1 MHNFFR
7 KLNLLIE
14 RLKVKHLL
22 ILYGLLAF
30 GFTLQCYLI
39 SIGKEYTRY
48 NNYVIF
54 KQSFGHL
61 ITLQNLY
68 ILHPS
73 EHYDL
78 FKYSPTFSLFMGLFY
93 PLPDFIGLLL
103 FNLLNISVF
112 IYSISR
118 LKLSVEKQKL
128 ALLFLFVES
137 GISLASAQT
146 NLLMA
151 GLLILTF
158 CYLEKN
164 NILVATLFIA
174 LTFYI
179 KVFGIVGFALW
190 LLYPKKIK
198 FAVYSIGWMLVLA
211 LLPLIVVSPQE
222 LLDQYYNWGELLRND
237 HTVSTGISFMGIL
250 SSWFGFNID
259 KLLFVCLAALLFCVP
274 FIRTSL
280 YKEYLFRAQIMAS
293 ILLWIVIFNHKGES
307 PTYVIALAGVA
318 IWYFSQNKNR
328 INTILIWLALIFT
341 SFSSTDAITPLWV
354 TSKYIEPFSIK
365 ALFCSVIWFKLIW
378 DLTTQKRMSQPA
390 ISTNRLN

>member
-1 MHNFFR
+1 VHKFFL
-7 KLNLLIE
+7 KLNLLVG
-14 RLKVKHLL
+14 RLKIKHILV
-22 ILYGLLAF
+22 LYGLLVV

-54 KQSFGHL
+54 KQSFSHL
-61 ITLQNLY
+61 INLQNLY

-73 EHYDL
+73 DHYDL

-112 IYSISR
+112 VYAISR

-151 GLLILTF
+151 GLLILAF
-158 CYLEKN
+158 CHLEKD
-164 NILVATLFIA
+164 NILVATLFIS
-174 LTFYI
+174 LTFFI
-179 KVFGIVGFALW
+179 KIFGVVGFALW

-198 FAVYSIGWMLVLA
+198 FAFYSIGWILVLA
-211 LLPLIVVSPQE
+211 LLPLIVLSPQD
-222 LLDQYYNWGELLRND
+222 LLDQYYNWGALLKND
-237 HTVSTGISFMGIL
+237 HTLSTGISFMGIL
-250 SSWFGFNID
+250 SSWFGATID
-259 KLLFVCLAALLFCVP
+259 KLLFVCLAALLFCMP
-274 FIRTSL
+274 FIRISL
-280 YKEYLFRAQIMAS
+280 YKEYLFRAQIVAS

-318 IWYFSQNKNR
+318 IWYFSQNQDR
-328 INTILIWLALIFT
+328 VNTVLIWLALIFT
-341 SFSSTDAITPLWV
+341 SFSSTDAITPLWI
-354 TSKYIEPFSIK
+354 TSKYIDPFSIK
-365 ALFCSVIWFKLIW
+365 ALFCSIIWLKLIW
-378 DLTTQKRMSQPA
+378 DLTTQKKMSQPV
-390 ISTNRLN
+390 IGTNSPR

>member
-1 MHNFFR
+1 VHKFFL
-7 KLNLLIE
+7 KLNLLVG
-14 RLKVKHLL
+14 RLKIKHILV
-22 ILYGLLAF
+22 LYGLLVV

-54 KQSFGHL
+54 KQSFSHL
-61 ITLQNLY
+61 INLQNLY

-73 EHYDL
+73 DHYDL

-112 IYSISR
+112 VYAISR

-151 GLLILTF
+151 GLLILAF
-158 CYLEKN
+158 CHLEKD
-164 NILVATLFIA
+164 NILVATLFIS
-174 LTFYI
+174 LTFFI
-179 KVFGIVGFALW
+179 KIFGVVGFALW

-198 FAVYSIGWMLVLA
+198 FAFYSIGWILVLA
-211 LLPLIVVSPQE
+211 LLPLIVLSPQE
-222 LLDQYYNWGELLRND
+222 LLNQYYNWGALLKND
-237 HTVSTGISFMGIL
+237 HTLSTGISFMGIL
-250 SSWFGFNID
+250 SSWFGATID
-259 KLLFVCLAALLFCVP
+259 KLLFVCLAALLFCMP
-274 FIRTSL
+274 FIRISL
-280 YKEYLFRAQIMAS
+280 YKEYLFRAQIVAS

-318 IWYFSQNKNR
+318 IWYFSQNQDR
-328 INTILIWLALIFT
+328 VNTVLIWLALIFT
-341 SFSSTDAITPLWV
+341 SFSSTDAITPLWI
-354 TSKYIEPFSIK
+354 TSKYIDPFSIK
-365 ALFCSVIWFKLIW
+365 ALFCSIIWFKLIW
-378 DLTTQKRMSQPA
+378 DLTTQKKMSQPV
-390 ISTNRLN
+390 IGTNSPR